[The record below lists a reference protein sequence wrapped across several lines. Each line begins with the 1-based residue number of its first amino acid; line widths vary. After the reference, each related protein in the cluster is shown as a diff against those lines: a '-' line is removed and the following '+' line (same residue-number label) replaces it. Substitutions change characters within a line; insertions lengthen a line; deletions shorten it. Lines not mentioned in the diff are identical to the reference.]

1 MNIPANLTL
10 AAAVLSVAALSA
22 QAASE
27 TAGPKRPN
35 IVFLLADDLR
45 VGAMG
50 FEGHQSWSLKPAK

>member
-1 MNIPANLTL
+1 MKTTAHPVI
-10 AAAVLSVAALSA
+10 AAAVLSVAALSS

-27 TAGPKRPN
+27 TADPKRPN

-45 VGAMG
+45 VGTMG